1 MNDDK
6 LSEYSNLNDNSYLMT
21 SKNANEP
28 ITSGPI
34 CRQISP
40 IIQMSS
46 FTSNHEQHFKNE
58 LSTCNSNGNNEQ
70 SKWRS
75 PISKYYIESLLQ

>member
-1 MNDDK
+1 
-6 LSEYSNLNDNSYLMT
+6 MT

-34 CRQISP
+34 CR
-40 IIQMSS
+40 QMSS